1 MTQTDAASEERKEQH
16 PQMYKINGKQNH
28 GCGHH
33 IFAFIKPKQRN
44 NEIKNKNTPPLYE
57 AKVT

>member
-1 MTQTDAASEERKEQH
+1 
-16 PQMYKINGKQNH
+16 MYKIKSMENK
-28 GCGHH
+28 
-33 IFAFIKPKQRN
+33 IMVVVIIFFAFIKPKQRN